1 MKLAEALM
9 ERENLENDIN
19 ALNEKLVEEAIID
32 KDYEVLEDL
41 NIEFKNH
48 IEQYDKYEEIVNKI
62 NEANARVYEGV
73 TNLELLNKRNV
84 LTKKYNNIRQIYLAS
99 KKPLKQE
106 TYGDK
111 IIEKKLNID
120 RMMIKK
126 ELNKICKEARE
137 LEVKIQSRNWTME
150 I

>member
-9 ERENLENDIN
+9 ERKNLENDIN
-19 ALNEKLVEEAIID
+19 GLNERISEEAITQ
-32 KDYEVLEDL
+32 KDYEVLDDL
-41 NIEFKNH
+41 NLEFEKH

-62 NEANARVYEGV
+62 NEANSRVYDGV
-73 TNLELLNKRNV
+73 TNLELLNKRKV
-84 LTKKYNNIRQIYLAS
+84 LSKKYRDVKEIYLAS

-106 TYGDK
+106 IYGDK

-120 RMMIKK
+120 KMILKK

-137 LEVKIQSRNWTME
+137 LEVKIQSRNWTIE